1 MCVQSYRRGLEWDMT
16 TVRRR
21 CDNIVYCVVYDCPF
35 RKIDN
40 LSTGLPGVLP
50 DQPRLY
56 DAPQGKIGDE
66 SQP

>member
-1 MCVQSYRRGLEWDMT
+1 MCVQPYRRGLEWDM
-16 TVRRR
+16 
-21 CDNIVYCVVYDCPF
+21 YCVVYDCPF

>member
-1 MCVQSYRRGLEWDMT
+1 MCVQPYRRGL
-16 TVRRR
+16 
-21 CDNIVYCVVYDCPF
+21 VVYDCPF

>member
-1 MCVQSYRRGLEWDMT
+1 MCVQPYRRGLEWDMT

-40 LSTGLPGVLP
+40 FFVLGGNLAE
-50 DQPRLY
+50 RTVISKGY
-56 DAPQGKIGDE
+56 R
-66 SQP
+66 